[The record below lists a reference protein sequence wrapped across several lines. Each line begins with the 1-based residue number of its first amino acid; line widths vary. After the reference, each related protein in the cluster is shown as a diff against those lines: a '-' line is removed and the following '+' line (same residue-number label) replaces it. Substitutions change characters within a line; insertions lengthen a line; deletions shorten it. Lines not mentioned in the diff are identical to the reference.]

1 MNIKTDIDM
10 SNMLDSFE
18 FDEEGK
24 SIDKLMVQGS
34 LDGGFGTFVTSK
46 EHKNVYAIGT
56 MVKRDSWVDENGRA
70 QSILGVIDHY
80 DSFSGCYLIKY
91 NNGQGWELILEDDM
105 TKVLWFVM

>member
-1 MNIKTDIDM
+1 M
-10 SNMLDSFE
+10 SKMLDSFE

-24 SIDKLMVQGS
+24 SIDKLMLGP

-46 EHKNVYAIGT
+46 EHNNVYAIGT
-56 MVKRDSWVDENGRA
+56 MVKRDAWVDENGRA
-70 QSILGVIDHY
+70 QSIMGVIDHY

-91 NNGQGWELILEDDM
+91 NNGHGWELILEDDM